1 MYWQTNLHNLMHFLR
16 LRADVHA
23 QYEIRVFAEKIL
35 DIMADWVP
43 VTTEAF
49 RDYQLEA
56 ARLSRMEINLVK
68 DMLAGKASI
77 ADAERYGMTKREI
90 REFQARFEV

>member
-1 MYWQTNLHNLMHFLR
+1 M
-16 LRADVHA
+16 
-23 QYEIRVFAEKIL
+23 

-56 ARLSRMEINLVK
+56 ARLSRMDLALIK
-68 DMLAGKASI
+68 DMLAGKA
-77 ADAERYGMTKREI
+77 ALTDAARYGLTPREA
-90 REFQARFEV
+90 RELAETLGLTEK